1 QLVTGV
7 IEIVRIA
14 RSGRYPGT
22 GMAVSANSAL
32 RVRPA
37 NGRRAVMAIDVLV
50 AQRIQST
57 VRQPGY
63 LKAWIRDS

>member
-1 QLVTGV
+1 MYNLLTVG
-7 IEIVRIA
+7 
-14 RSGRYPGT
+14 
-22 GMAVSANSAL
+22 
-32 RVRPA
+32 
-37 NGRRAVMAIDVLV
+37 RAVMAIDVIV